1 MIANKLPQGMKG
13 EGPFRERFIRLQFST
28 HIEDLE
34 EERVIATLW
43 GCVKRRLNQIEAN
56 VDSAKGINLHYNQ
69 DPVYLKILTENKHKP
84 FVAVLETNNYRDN
97 KYLMHALKIG
107 EKDSDRNPNYMSII
121 GENDSNPLL
130 SERPIDDTV
139 LMLNLLPDKLF

>member
-1 MIANKLPQGMKG
+1 M
-13 EGPFRERFIRLQFST
+13 
-28 HIEDLE
+28 
-34 EERVIATLW
+34 
-43 GCVKRRLNQIEAN
+43 
-56 VDSAKGINLHYNQ
+56 
-69 DPVYLKILTENKHKP
+69 KILTENKHKP

-107 EKDSDRNPNYMSII
+107 EKDSDRNQNYMSII

>member
-1 MIANKLPQGMKG
+1 MIDGQHCRLDSKYGRIFTKENHVPIVMIANKLPQGMKG

-69 DPVYLKILTENKHKP
+69 DPYEN
-84 FVAVLETNNYRDN
+84 
-97 KYLMHALKIG
+97 I
-107 EKDSDRNPNYMSII
+107 DRKQ
-121 GENDSNPLL
+121 
-130 SERPIDDTV
+130 T
-139 LMLNLLPDKLF
+139 